1 MTDFDPVLFVGNPS
15 VDELKTTDICKDD
28 LKYIAKSYSIPFTSS
43 TTKTRLKDLI
53 LAHLDGDH
61 TPLDS
66 NSSNPAQSLEI
77 EKVKLEAMKLKL
89 QYELAERETIKLNL
103 ERERERRQDEREER
117 ERERHELQLLQFQR
131 SPIGLSNPE
140 TFDVAKNLKLVPM
153 FMEDNPEAFFKEF
166 ECTASHFKWPKE
178 HWLWLVRP
186 KLKGKA
192 ITVCDRL
199 EDNTNYDHVK
209 ETILAAYSI
218 STEGYRQA
226 FKNLNKPSNQT
237 YAEFASERLQTFH
250 KWLKSA
256 TVDTF
261 DKLVNLIVLEEFKRK
276 VPFSIMTHIIER
288 EETDL
293 IKAAKI
299 ADVFSLIH
307 CPMQEDKKKPQ
318 HIVKSDAGSI

>member
-117 ERERHELQLLQFQR
+117 ERERQHE
-131 SPIGLSNPE
+131 PTGLSNPE

-153 FMEDNPEAFFKEF
+153 FMEDNPEAFF
-166 ECTASHFKWPKE
+166 
-178 HWLWLVRP
+178 
-186 KLKGKA
+186 
-192 ITVCDRL
+192 
-199 EDNTNYDHVK
+199 
-209 ETILAAYSI
+209 
-218 STEGYRQA
+218 
-226 FKNLNKPSNQT
+226 
-237 YAEFASERLQTFH
+237 
-250 KWLKSA
+250 
-256 TVDTF
+256 
-261 DKLVNLIVLEEFKRK
+261 
-276 VPFSIMTHIIER
+276 
-288 EETDL
+288 
-293 IKAAKI
+293 
-299 ADVFSLIH
+299 
-307 CPMQEDKKKPQ
+307 
-318 HIVKSDAGSI
+318 